1 MQVRFTPSAE
11 KYLKKLKDK
20 KLKELFK
27 TAIKEIVKDPFS
39 GKVKS
44 GDLKDIY
51 TYDFRYDRSDYRVA
65 YLVEKTDDELI
76 LIIMAGTREN
86 FYKEL
91 KKYWK

>member
-1 MQVRFTPSAE
+1 MQVRFMPSAE

-39 GKVKS
+39 GKEKS